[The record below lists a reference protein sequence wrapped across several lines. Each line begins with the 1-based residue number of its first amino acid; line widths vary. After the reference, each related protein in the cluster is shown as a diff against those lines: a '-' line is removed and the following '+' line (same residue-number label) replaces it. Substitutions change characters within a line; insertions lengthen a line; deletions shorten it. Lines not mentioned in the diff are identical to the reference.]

1 LASIHSASTNCLD
14 AKQQDNISDSPSESV
29 SVLGREHGNRL
40 RGYLLIASAALCWG
54 GAATLGKAVFNG
66 TLFSGRAAIDPV
78 ILAQTRTTFSL
89 LVLAPAML
97 IARGAHALRVT
108 RRDFLLSLLVGVV
121 GIAGSNFFYYFAIQK
136 STVATAITVQY
147 TAPVW
152 VLLYLV
158 ARGQQRA
165 TIKRIIAVAMALLGS
180 MLVVGVGSSAGLKLT
195 SIGVLAAL
203 GAAFT
208 YAFYNVAASGLVQRR
223 PSWLVMLYAVLGSVL
238 FWLVVNPPWKVWAQH
253 YSAKQWGFLAAF
265 AMISMLLPF
274 NLYFAGLKYLD
285 PTRAIVTSCLEP
297 AFAIVL
303 AATFVGEK
311 IGLLQVCGMALVL
324 AATLLIQMP
333 EEHT

>member
-1 LASIHSASTNCLD
+1 MRNASTNCLE
-14 AKQQDNISDSPSESV
+14 AEQQNNISDSAASSADLP
-29 SVLGREHGNRL
+29 GRKHGHRF
-40 RGYLLIASAALCWG
+40 RGYLLIVSAALCWG

-78 ILAQTRTTFSL
+78 ILAQTRTTFAL

-97 IARGAHALRVT
+97 VARGAHALRVS
-108 RRDFLLSLLVGVV
+108 RRDLLLSLVV
-121 GIAGSNFFYYFAIQK
+121 GIVGIAAPNFFYYFAIQK

-165 TIKRIIAVAMALLGS
+165 TTKRIIAVAMALLGS

-208 YAFYNVAASGLVQRR
+208 YAFYNVVASGLVQRR
-223 PSWLVMLYAVLGSVL
+223 ASWLVMLYALLGSVL
-238 FWLVVNPPWKVWAQH
+238 FWLIVNPPWKVWAQH
-253 YSAKQWGFLAAF
+253 YSAKQWGFLLAF
-265 AMISMLLPF
+265 SMISMLLPF

-285 PTRAIVTSCLEP
+285 PTRAVVTSCLEP
-297 AFAIVL
+297 VFAIVF
-303 AATFVGEK
+303 AATFVAERV
-311 IGLLQVCGMALVL
+311 GLLQVCGMALVL

-333 EEHT
+333 ERHT

>member
-1 LASIHSASTNCLD
+1 
-14 AKQQDNISDSPSESV
+14 
-29 SVLGREHGNRL
+29 
-40 RGYLLIASAALCWG
+40 
-54 GAATLGKAVFNG
+54 
-66 TLFSGRAAIDPV
+66 
-78 ILAQTRTTFSL
+78 
-89 LVLAPAML
+89 ML
-97 IARGAHALRVT
+97 IARGAHAARIS
-108 RRDFLLSLLVGVV
+108 RRDLLLSLLVGIV

-165 TIKRIIAVAMALLGS
+165 TMRRIIAVAMALLGS
-180 MLVVGVGSSAGLKLT
+180 MLVVGVGSSTGLKLT
-195 SIGVLAAL
+195 NIGVLAAL

-208 YAFYNVAASGLVQRR
+208 YAFYNVGAAGLVQRR
-223 PSWLVMLYAVLGSVL
+223 PSWLVMLYALLGSVL
-238 FWLVVNPPWKVWAQH
+238 FWLIVNPVWKVWAQH

-285 PTRAIVTSCLEP
+285 PTRAIVTSCMEP
-297 AFAIVL
+297 VFAIVF
-303 AATFVGEK
+303 AAIFVAER
-311 IGLLQVCGMALVL
+311 IGALQVCGMALVL

-333 EEHT
+333 ERHT

>member
-1 LASIHSASTNCLD
+1 LPA
-14 AKQQDNISDSPSESV
+14 
-29 SVLGREHGNRL
+29 GREHHV

-54 GAATLGKAVFNG
+54 AAATLGKAVFNG
-66 TLFSGRAAIDPV
+66 SLFGGRTAIDPV
-78 ILAQTRTTFSL
+78 ILAQSRSTFSL
-89 LVLAPAML
+89 LVLAPVLL
-97 IARGAHALRVT
+97 ISQGARALRVS
-108 RRDFLLSLLVGVV
+108 RRDLLLSLLVGIV

-158 ARGQQRA
+158 ARGEQRA
-165 TIKRIIAVAMALLGS
+165 TLKRIAAVVMALFGS
-180 MLVVGVGSSAGLKLT
+180 MLVVGVGSSTGLKLG

-208 YAFYNVAASGLVQRR
+208 YAFYNVGAAALVQRR
-223 PSWLVMLYAVLGSVL
+223 QSWLVMLYAMLGSVL
-238 FWLVVNPPWKVWAQH
+238 FWLVVNPPWKIWAQY
-253 YSAKQWGFLAAF
+253 YSAKQWAFLAAF

-297 AFAIVL
+297 VFAIVF
-303 AATFVGEK
+303 AATFVSEK
-311 IGLLQVCGMALVL
+311 IGVLQVCGMALVL
-324 AATLLIQMP
+324 TATLLIQMS
-333 EEHT
+333 ERHT

>member
-1 LASIHSASTNCLD
+1 LEAE
-14 AKQQDNISDSPSESV
+14 QQDNICES
-29 SVLGREHGNRL
+29 SAASGILTGREPGHRL
-40 RGYLLIASAALCWG
+40 RGYFLIASAALCWG
-54 GAATLGKAVFNG
+54 GAATFGKAVFNG

-97 IARGAHALRVT
+97 MARGPQALRIGW
-108 RRDFLLSLLVGVV
+108 RDFWLSLLVGIV

-147 TAPVW
+147 TAPIW

-158 ARGQQRA
+158 ARRQQRA
-165 TIKRIIAVAMALLGS
+165 TLKRIIAVLMALLGS

-208 YAFYNVAASGLVQRR
+208 YAFYNLGASGLVQRH
-223 PSWLVMLYAVLGSVL
+223 PSWLAMLYALLGSVL
-238 FWLVVNPPWKVWAQH
+238 FWLIVNPPWRVWAQH

-297 AFAIVL
+297 VFAIVL
-303 AATFVGEK
+303 AAIFVAER
-311 IGLLQVCGMALVL
+311 IGALQVCGMALVL
-324 AATLLIQMP
+324 AATLLIQVP
-333 EEHT
+333 ERHT